1 MMKIKFL
8 LWKLLIFVYLISFVI
23 MIVAIDLLTFLIL
36 DDRNMHLSLNKESS
50 ESHSDI
56 PKTKD
61 ELFPIELSINKWG
74 RDIFYDRSYQYNSW
88 FKLTG
93 ITQFEDGNKAIIN
106 GNIIKEQDKI
116 KGFTISEIGKNYA
129 ILKKNKHIVTLKLK
143 E

>member
-1 MMKIKFL
+1 MILREKVI
-8 LWKLLIFVYLISFVI
+8 IYLISLVI

-116 KGFTISEIGKNYA
+116 KGFTISEIGKNYV

>member
-1 MMKIKFL
+1 MILREKVI
-8 LWKLLIFVYLISFVI
+8 IYLISFVI

-93 ITQFEDGNKAIIN
+93 ITQFEDGNKAIVN

>member
-1 MMKIKFL
+1 MILREKVI
-8 LWKLLIFVYLISFVI
+8 IYLISFVI

-74 RDIFYDRSYQYNSW
+74 RDIFYDRSYQYNSC

-116 KGFTISEIGKNYA
+116 KGFTISEIGKNYV

>member
-1 MMKIKFL
+1 MILREKVI
-8 LWKLLIFVYLISFVI
+8 IYLISLVI

-106 GNIIKEQDKI
+106 GNIIIEQDKI
-116 KGFTISEIGKNYA
+116 KGFTISEIGKNYV

>member
-1 MMKIKFL
+1 MILREKVI
-8 LWKLLIFVYLISFVI
+8 IYLISFVI

-36 DDRNMHLSLNKESS
+36 DDRNMHLYLNKESS

-116 KGFTISEIGKNYA
+116 KGFTISEIGKNYV

>member
-1 MMKIKFL
+1 MILREKVI
-8 LWKLLIFVYLISFVI
+8 IYLISFVI
-23 MIVAIDLLTFLIL
+23 MIVAMDLLTFLIL

-74 RDIFYDRSYQYNSW
+74 RDIFYDRSYQHNSW

-93 ITQFEDGNKAIIN
+93 ITQFEDRNKAIIN

-116 KGFTISEIGKNYA
+116 KGFTISEIGKNYV

>member
-1 MMKIKFL
+1 MILREKVI
-8 LWKLLIFVYLISFVI
+8 IYLISLVI

-74 RDIFYDRSYQYNSW
+74 RDIFYDRSYQHNSW

-93 ITQFEDGNKAIIN
+93 ITQFEDRNKAIIN

-116 KGFTISEIGKNYA
+116 KGFTISEIGKNYV

>member
-1 MMKIKFL
+1 MILREKVI
-8 LWKLLIFVYLISFVI
+8 IYLISFVI

-36 DDRNMHLSLNKESS
+36 DDRNMHLSLNKEFS

-116 KGFTISEIGKNYA
+116 KGFTISEIGKNYV

>member
-1 MMKIKFL
+1 MIMREKVI
-8 LWKLLIFVYLISFVI
+8 IYLISFVI

-93 ITQFEDGNKAIIN
+93 ITQFDDGNKAIIN

-129 ILKKNKHIVTLKLK
+129 ILKKNKHILKK
-143 E
+143 KHKK

>member
-1 MMKIKFL
+1 MILREKVI
-8 LWKLLIFVYLISFVI
+8 IYLISFVI
-23 MIVAIDLLTFLIL
+23 MIVAMDLLTFLIL

>member
-1 MMKIKFL
+1 MILREKVI
-8 LWKLLIFVYLISFVI
+8 IYLISFVI

-129 ILKKNKHIVTLKLK
+129 ILKKNKHIVNIKIK

>member
-1 MMKIKFL
+1 MILREKVI
-8 LWKLLIFVYLISFVI
+8 IYLISFVI

-36 DDRNMHLSLNKESS
+36 DDRNMHLSLNKDSS

-74 RDIFYDRSYQYNSW
+74 RDIFYDGSYQYNSW

>member
-1 MMKIKFL
+1 MILREKVI
-8 LWKLLIFVYLISFVI
+8 IYLISLVI

-106 GNIIKEQDKI
+106 GNIIKQQDKI
-116 KGFTISEIGKNYA
+116 KGFTISEIGKNYVT
-129 ILKKNKHIVTLKLK
+129 LKKNKHIVTLKLK

>member
-1 MMKIKFL
+1 MILREKVI
-8 LWKLLIFVYLISFVI
+8 IYLISFVI

-143 E
+143 D

>member
-1 MMKIKFL
+1 MILREKVI
-8 LWKLLIFVYLISFVI
+8 IYLISFVI

-36 DDRNMHLSLNKESS
+36 DDRNMHLSLKKESS

>member
-1 MMKIKFL
+1 MILREKVI
-8 LWKLLIFVYLISFVI
+8 IYLISLVI
-23 MIVAIDLLTFLIL
+23 VIVAMDLLTFLIL

-74 RDIFYDRSYQYNSW
+74 RDIFYDRSYQYNSL

-116 KGFTISEIGKNYA
+116 KGFTISEIGKNYV

>member
-1 MMKIKFL
+1 
-8 LWKLLIFVYLISFVI
+8 
-23 MIVAIDLLTFLIL
+23 MIVAIDLLTFLIV

-93 ITQFEDGNKAIIN
+93 ITQFENGNKAIIN
-106 GNIIKEQDKI
+106 GYIMKEQDKI
-116 KGFTISEIGKNYA
+116 KGFTISEIGKNYV

>member
-1 MMKIKFL
+1 MILREKVI
-8 LWKLLIFVYLISFVI
+8 IYLISFVI

-74 RDIFYDRSYQYNSW
+74 RDIFYDRSYQYISW

>member
-1 MMKIKFL
+1 MILREKVI
-8 LWKLLIFVYLISFVI
+8 IYLISFVI

-36 DDRNMHLSLNKESS
+36 DDRNMHLSSNKESS
-50 ESHSDI
+50 ESHFDI

-116 KGFTISEIGKNYA
+116 KGFTISEIGKNYV
-129 ILKKNKHIVTLKLK
+129 ILKKNKNIVTLKLK

>member
-1 MMKIKFL
+1 MILREKVI
-8 LWKLLIFVYLISFVI
+8 IYLISLVI

-93 ITQFEDGNKAIIN
+93 ITQFDDGNKAIIN

-116 KGFTISEIGKNYA
+116 KGFTISEIGKNYV

>member
-1 MMKIKFL
+1 MILREKVI
-8 LWKLLIFVYLISFVI
+8 IYLISLVI
-23 MIVAIDLLTFLIL
+23 MIVAIDLLTSLIL

-116 KGFTISEIGKNYA
+116 KGFTISEIGKNYV

>member
-1 MMKIKFL
+1 MILREKVI
-8 LWKLLIFVYLISFVI
+8 IYLISFVI

-116 KGFTISEIGKNYA
+116 KGFTISEIGKNYV

-143 E
+143 V

>member
-1 MMKIKFL
+1 MILREKVI
-8 LWKLLIFVYLISFVI
+8 IYLISLVI
-23 MIVAIDLLTFLIL
+23 MIVAMDLLTFLIL

-106 GNIIKEQDKI
+106 GNITKEQDKI
-116 KGFTISEIGKNYA
+116 KGFTISEIGKNYV

>member
-1 MMKIKFL
+1 MILREKVI
-8 LWKLLIFVYLISFVI
+8 IYLISLVI

-61 ELFPIELSINKWG
+61 KLFPIELSINKWG

-116 KGFTISEIGKNYA
+116 KGFTISEIGKNYV

>member
-1 MMKIKFL
+1 MILREKVI
-8 LWKLLIFVYLISFVI
+8 IYLISFVI

-93 ITQFEDGNKAIIN
+93 IAQFEDGNKAIIN

>member
-1 MMKIKFL
+1 MILREKVI
-8 LWKLLIFVYLISFVI
+8 IYLISFVI

-50 ESHSDI
+50 ESHLDI

-116 KGFTISEIGKNYA
+116 KGFTISWKN
-129 ILKKNKHIVTLKLK
+129 LN
-143 E
+143 

>member
-1 MMKIKFL
+1 MILREKVI
-8 LWKLLIFVYLISFVI
+8 IYLISLVI
-23 MIVAIDLLTFLIL
+23 MIVAMDFLTFLIL

-116 KGFTISEIGKNYA
+116 KGFTISEIGKNYV

>member
-1 MMKIKFL
+1 MILREKVI
-8 LWKLLIFVYLISFVI
+8 IYLISLAI
-23 MIVAIDLLTFLIL
+23 MIVAMDLLTFLIL
-36 DDRNMHLSLNKESS
+36 DDRSMHLSLKKKSS
-50 ESHSDI
+50 ESRSDI
-56 PKTKD
+56 PKTIG

-106 GNIIKEQDKI
+106 ENIIKEQDKI
-116 KGFTISEIGKNYA
+116 KGFTISKIERNYV

>member
-1 MMKIKFL
+1 MILREKVI
-8 LWKLLIFVYLISFVI
+8 IYLISFVI

-36 DDRNMHLSLNKESS
+36 DDRNIHLSLNKESS

-116 KGFTISEIGKNYA
+116 KGFTISEIGKNYV

-143 E
+143 V

>member
-1 MMKIKFL
+1 MILREKVI
-8 LWKLLIFVYLISFVI
+8 IYLISLVI

-116 KGFTISEIGKNYA
+116 KGFTISEIGRNYV

>member
-1 MMKIKFL
+1 MILREKVI
-8 LWKLLIFVYLISFVI
+8 IYLISFVI

-61 ELFPIELSINKWG
+61 ELSPIELSINKWG

>member
-1 MMKIKFL
+1 MILREKVI
-8 LWKLLIFVYLISFVI
+8 IYLISLVV
-23 MIVAIDLLTFLIL
+23 MIVAMDLLTFLIL

-116 KGFTISEIGKNYA
+116 KGFTISEIGKNYV

>member
-1 MMKIKFL
+1 MILREKVI
-8 LWKLLIFVYLISFVI
+8 IYLISLVI
-23 MIVAIDLLTFLIL
+23 IIVAMDLLTFLIL

-116 KGFTISEIGKNYA
+116 KGFTISEIGKNYV

>member
-1 MMKIKFL
+1 MILREKVI
-8 LWKLLIFVYLISFVI
+8 IYLISLVI
-23 MIVAIDLLTFLIL
+23 MIVAMDLLTFLIL
-36 DDRNMHLSLNKESS
+36 DDRNMQLSLNKESS

>member
-1 MMKIKFL
+1 MILREKVI
-8 LWKLLIFVYLISFVI
+8 IYLISLVI

-116 KGFTISEIGKNYA
+116 KGFTISEIGRNYV
-129 ILKKNKHIVTLKLK
+129 ILKKNKHTVTLKLK

>member
-1 MMKIKFL
+1 MILREKVI
-8 LWKLLIFVYLISFVI
+8 IYLISFVI

-36 DDRNMHLSLNKESS
+36 DDRNMHLSLNKESF

-116 KGFTISEIGKNYA
+116 KGFTISEIGKNYV

>member
-1 MMKIKFL
+1 MILREKVI
-8 LWKLLIFVYLISFVI
+8 IYLISFVI

-36 DDRNMHLSLNKESS
+36 DDRNMHLYLNKESS

>member
-1 MMKIKFL
+1 MILREKVI
-8 LWKLLIFVYLISFVI
+8 IYLISLVI

-106 GNIIKEQDKI
+106 GNIVKQQDKI
-116 KGFTISEIGKNYA
+116 KGFTISEIGRNYV